1 MWRRLGRTGLVAV
14 ALAALLLAG
23 CGGGSSSSSGNA
35 GSSGGTG
42 QQQSTGAGTASSQA
56 GGTIT
61 IGINADPPNLDPAGS
76 TALVDRYVQNSIFDK
91 LYDVDANLKVV
102 PVLAASL
109 PEISADGKTYT
120 IHLRQ
125 GIQFT
130 DGTPFNADA
139 VVFNL
144 KRYMSPDSAR
154 HSELSFVSDVQKVD
168 DYTVRIVLSKPFSPL
183 LYTLTDRAGMM
194 GSPAAIQKEGANF
207 GQHPVGTGP
216 FMFESRIKGDQIVLV
231 RNPHYWQKG
240 LPKADKVVWKVVTD
254 DNVKVVNLKAGQ
266 LDIIDTVP
274 AQSVG
279 DLQSNSA
286 FRVDIGPGLGFQGL
300 YLNVQQPPFNNVY
313 LRRAV
318 DLAIDRAALVK
329 VVFGQTADPG
339 YGPFPAGTPA
349 EAASGTPPAVDL
361 AKVKQLLAQGGHP
374 NGFTFTLKIATS
386 PVNQQ
391 VAQVLKNMLAQ
402 AGITMNIQQEEFG
415 TLLDDSTKHNFQAS
429 ALGWSGRPD
438 PDGNI
443 YGWFYTGGSL
453 NDSGYSNPKVDQL
466 LDQARATSDMT
477 QRVALYTQVMEII
490 HQDVPYV
497 YLYFPKNVKAFT
509 AQLKGFVNVPDG
521 IIRTA
526 QLSK

>member
-1 MWRRLGRTGLVAV
+1 MLRRLGRVGLVTVAV
-14 ALAALLLAG
+14 AALLLAG
-23 CGGGSSSSSGNA
+23 CGGGGSSQNTAGKEKGTGTGASSSQG
-35 GSSGGTG
+35 
-42 QQQSTGAGTASSQA
+42 

-61 IGINADPPNLDPAGS
+61 IGINADPPNLDPSGS

-91 LYDVDANLKVV
+91 LYDMDASLQVV

-109 PEISADGKTYT
+109 PEVSADGKVYT

-125 GIQFT
+125 GIQFS

-144 KRYMSPDSAR
+144 KRYMSPESAR
-154 HSELSFVSDVQKVD
+154 HSELSFVQDVQKVD
-168 DYTVRIVLSKPFSPL
+168 EQTVRIILTKPFSPL

-216 FMFESRIKGDQIVLV
+216 FMFESRTKGDQIVLV

-240 LPKADKVVWKVVTD
+240 KPKADRLVWKVVTD

-300 YLNVQQPPFNNVY
+300 YLNVNEPPFNNVY

-349 EAASGTPPAVDL
+349 AAASGAVPSVDL

-374 NGFTFTLKIATS
+374 DGFSFTLKIAAS

-443 YGWFYTGGSL
+443 YAWLYTGGSL
-453 NDSGYSNPKVDQL
+453 NDSAYSNPQVDQL
-466 LDQARATSDMT
+466 LDQARATNEMA
-477 QRVALYTQVMEII
+477 QRVDIYRRVMEIV

-497 YLYFPKNVKAFT
+497 YLYFPKNVKAYSS
-509 AQLKGFVNVPDG
+509 QLKGFVNVPDG

-526 QLSK
+526 DLSK

>member
-1 MWRRLGRTGLVAV
+1 MRPRWGRTAALGLVV
-14 ALAALLLAG
+14 AALLLAG
-23 CGGGSSSSSGNA
+23 CGGGGSGGATGSA
-35 GSSGGTG
+35 GNGAAAGAGGTSSGG
-42 QQQSTGAGTASSQA
+42 

-61 IGINADPPNLDPAGS
+61 IGINADPPNLDPSGS

-91 LYDVDANLKVV
+91 LYDVDAQLRVV

-109 PEISADGKTYT
+109 PEVSADGKTYT
-120 IHLRQ
+120 IRLRQ
-125 GIQFT
+125 GIRFT
-130 DGTPFNADA
+130 DGTPFDADA

-144 KRYMSPDSAR
+144 KRYMGPESAR
-154 HSELSFVSDVQKVD
+154 RSELSFVQDVQKVD
-168 DYTVRIVLSKPFSPL
+168 PYTVRIVLKEPFSPL

-194 GSPAAIQKEGANF
+194 GSPSAIEKEGANF

-216 FMFESRIKGDQIVLV
+216 FLFESRIKGDQIVLV
-231 RNPHYWQKG
+231 RNPNYWRKG
-240 LPKADKVVWKVVTD
+240 RPKAEKLIWKVVTD

-266 LDIIDTVP
+266 LDLIDTVP

-279 DLQSNSA
+279 DLQSDSG
-286 FRVDIGPGLGFQGL
+286 FRVDIGPGLGFQGIF
-300 YLNVQQPPFNNVY
+300 LNVNQPPFNNVY

-329 VVFGQTADPG
+329 VVFGATADPG

-349 EAASGTPPAVDL
+349 AAASGSVPGVDL
-361 AKVKQLLAQGGHP
+361 AKVKELLAKGGHP
-374 NGFTFTLKIATS
+374 DGFSFTLKTAAS

-391 VAQVLKNMLAQ
+391 VAQVLKSMLAQ
-402 AGITMNIQQEEFG
+402 AGITMNIQQVEFG
-415 TLLDDSTKHNFQAS
+415 TLLDDSDKHNFQAS

-443 YGWFYTGGSL
+443 YAWLHTGGSL
-453 NDSGYSNPKVDQL
+453 NNSGYSNPQVDRL
-466 LDQARATSDMT
+466 LDQARAVGAMS
-477 QRVALYTQVMEII
+477 QRVDLYRQVMEIE

-497 YLYFPKNVKAFT
+497 YLYFPKNVKAYS
-509 AQLKGFVNVPDG
+509 ARVQGLVNVPDG

-526 QLSK
+526 DLSK